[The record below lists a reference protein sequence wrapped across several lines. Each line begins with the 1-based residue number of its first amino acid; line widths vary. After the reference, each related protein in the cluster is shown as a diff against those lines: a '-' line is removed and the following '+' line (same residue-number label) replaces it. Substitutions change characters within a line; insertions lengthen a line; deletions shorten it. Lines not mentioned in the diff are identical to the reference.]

1 MALIVVVAMQN
12 SPDSSVIPK
21 RMVGVRK
28 AFGVVADSRPKR
40 QFETLSFRSCFLIS
54 KI

>member
-1 MALIVVVAMQN
+1 MALIVVVPMQN

-21 RMVGVRK
+21 RMADVRK

-40 QFETLSFRSCFLIS
+40 EFEILSFRSCFLIS
-54 KI
+54 KM